1 MTQSLGMRATSV
13 GASAILLGLAVFAAF
28 SVSISFQTEDGA
40 PPFSFPLV
48 TLSPPDPPKPVERP
62 RAPPPERPVEEEP
75 IDRYVTT
82 TAPPTPDDTGLP
94 TSLPPAETGPA
105 RITNPRWLRQPR
117 DLESYYPTRALARD
131 IPGQVVLDCLVDVG
145 GALNCSVVSETPSN
159 WGFGQAALR
168 ISRDYRMVPAMRD
181 GVAVEG
187 RYRMRVPFEV
197 R

>member
-13 GASAILLGLAVFAAF
+13 GASAVLLGLAVFAAF
-28 SVSISFQTEDGA
+28 SVTISFQTEDGGL
-40 PPFSFPLV
+40 PFSFPVV
-48 TLSPPDPPKPVERP
+48 TLAPPDPPPPIERP
-62 RAPPPERPVEEEP
+62 RTPPPTRPLP
-75 IDRYVTT
+75 QAPTDVTFE
-82 TAPPTPDDTGLP
+82 PPTPTDTEGPP
-94 TSLPPAETGPA
+94 TTSFFPPAEVGPA

-131 IPGQVVLDCLVDVG
+131 IPGQVVLDCMVDVEG
-145 GALNCSVVSETPSN
+145 RLNCAVLSETPAN

-168 ISRDYRMVPAMRD
+168 ISRDYRMVPARRD

>member
-13 GASAILLGLAVFAAF
+13 GASAVLLGLAVFAAF
-28 SVSISFQTEDGA
+28 SVTISFQTEGGDL
-40 PPFSFPLV
+40 PFSIPV
-48 TLSPPDPPKPVERP
+48 ITLPPDPPPPVERP
-62 RAPPPERPVEEEP
+62 RTPPPERPLPQEP
-75 IDRYVTT
+75 TDVTFE
-82 TAPPTPDDTGLP
+82 PPTPPDSNASP
-94 TSLPPAETGPA
+94 TASFFPPAEVGPA

-117 DLESYYPTRALARD
+117 DLEMYYPTRALARE
-131 IPGQVVLDCLVDVG
+131 IPGQVVLDCLVDVA
-145 GALNCSVVSETPSN
+145 GALNCSVVSETPAN

-181 GVAVEG
+181 GQAVEG

>member
-13 GASAILLGLAVFAAF
+13 GASAVLLGLAVFAAF
-28 SVSISFQTEDGA
+28 SVTISFQTNGGDR
-40 PPFSFPLV
+40 PLDIPMV
-48 TLSPPDPPKPVERP
+48 TLRPDPPPPVERP
-62 RAPPPERPVEEEP
+62 RAPPPERPLQEP
-75 IDRYVTT
+75 TQLT
-82 TAPPTPDDTGLP
+82 FEPPTTPNTDAPQTA
-94 TSLPPAETGPA
+94 TYFPPPETGPA

-131 IPGQVVLDCLVDVG
+131 IPGQVVLDCMVDVSG
-145 GALNCSVVSETPSN
+145 GLNCSVVSETPAN

-181 GVAVEG
+181 GQAVEG

>member
-13 GASAILLGLAVFAAF
+13 GASAVLLGLAVFAAF
-28 SVSISFQTEDGA
+28 SVTISFQTEDGGL
-40 PPFSFPLV
+40 PFSFPVV
-48 TLSPPDPPKPVERP
+48 TLAPPDPPKPVERP
-62 RAPPPERPVEEEP
+62 QAPPPERPVQEEP
-75 IDRYVTT
+75 TDRYVIA
-82 TAPPTPDDTGLP
+82 TAPLTPDDAGLSTLRP
-94 TSLPPAETGPA
+94 SPETGPA
-105 RITNPRWLRQPR
+105 QITNPRWLRQPR

-131 IPGQVVLDCLVDVG
+131 IPGQVVLDCMVDVSG
-145 GALNCSVVSETPSN
+145 GLNCAVVSETPAN

-181 GVAVEG
+181 GLAVEG